1 MRKLGIVGVMLLG
14 VAVGT
19 ELPTLGQDDLKGNAP
34 AILEG
39 GGAPAPHVPPPENG
53 FGTYLIKNTLIY
65 VKDPCGPTDTEPRF
79 FLHIDPVDTADLPEQ
94 RKQYNYDNLDF
105 SFAEHGA
112 ISDGACIAIVPLP
125 DYGISAIRTG
135 QYVHVDGGFN
145 HLWEEE
151 LHPPM
156 RERRKEQRAVD
167 RDRAWPVAYQVG
179 HPVTVRTHLYALE
192 IDIVQL
198 EPFGVRG
205 GAIESLGDDL
215 LVATPGGRLA
225 LIASNGTVE
234 YLDGTVP
241 MNRSGMES
249 HDLYEDLRLHF
260 RVTDIL
266 LKHHSPGRF
275 ELFVTHH
282 YFTGECTRLRL
293 SATTLLR
300 EEGSVP
306 VLSSWR
312 TVFDTESCLP
322 PPYPSDESG
331 GKMLTDGPDHLLT
344 TIGDHG
350 QKGAAQDPDSHLG
363 KLVRIEIQTGEV
375 EVLTLGHRNPQG
387 LARDK
392 DGNLWA
398 TEHGPQGGDELNLLE
413 PGGNYGWP
421 HVSYGVQYGGSI
433 LNNKSKVGQHDEFV
447 PPVFAWVPS
456 IAVSSIAVND
466 ARWFPLWK
474 DDLLITSVHG
484 SANTARISHGRS
496 IFRVRR
502 HGKQVQYAERI
513 KIDVPIRD
521 ITYMSDGRLALLQG
535 DRKGRILFVRR
546 SNEYCDEESEWQRN
560 VYALHCESI
569 VDDAATDMPDTGE
582 SGRTDSLDTGDPTA
596 AKAHVDNADEY

>member
-1 MRKLGIVGVMLLG
+1 MWKAGDNRGHGVG
-14 VAVGT
+14 AVGIG
-19 ELPTLGQDDLKGNAP
+19 LLTLGQDDLKGN
-34 AILEG
+34 
-39 GGAPAPHVPPPENG
+39 
-53 FGTYLIKNTLIY
+53 
-65 VKDPCGPTDTEPRF
+65 R
-79 FLHIDPVDTADLPEQ
+79 
-94 RKQYNYDNLDF
+94 
-105 SFAEHGA
+105 
-112 ISDGACIAIVPLP
+112 
-125 DYGISAIRTG
+125 
-135 QYVHVDGGFN
+135 
-145 HLWEEE
+145 
-151 LHPPM
+151 
-156 RERRKEQRAVD
+156 
-167 RDRAWPVAYQVG
+167 PVAYQVG

-198 EPFGVRG
+198 EPFGAGG

-215 LVATPGGRLA
+215 LVATTGGRLA

-241 MNRSGMES
+241 MNRSGFES
-249 HDLYEDLRLHF
+249 HDLYEDSALKIHF

-266 LKHHSPGRF
+266 LKQHSPGRF

-293 SATTLLR
+293 SLATLLR

-312 TVFDTESCLP
+312 TVFDAEPCLT
-322 PPYPSDESG
+322 PPYDAYESG
-331 GKMLTDGPDHLLT
+331 GKMLMDGLDHLLT

-350 QKGAAQDPDSHLG
+350 KKGAAQDPDSHLG

-456 IAVSSIAVND
+456 IAVTSIAVND

-474 DDLLITSVHG
+474 DDLLITSLEG
-484 SANTARISHGRS
+484 SDNTAGIAHGHS

-502 HGKQVQYAERI
+502 HGKQVQYVE
-513 KIDVPIRD
+513 KIEIGVPIRD
-521 ITYMSDGRLALLQG
+521 ITYMSDGRLALLHDYG
-535 DRKGRILFVRR
+535 SRILFVRR

-560 VYALHCESI
+560 VYALHCES
-569 VDDAATDMPDTGE
+569 VADDAATDMPDTGE

>member
-1 MRKLGIVGVMLLG
+1 MWKLGIIGVMALG
-14 VAVGT
+14 AVGT
-19 ELPTLGQDDLKGNAP
+19 GLLTLGQDDLKGN
-34 AILEG
+34 
-39 GGAPAPHVPPPENG
+39 
-53 FGTYLIKNTLIY
+53 
-65 VKDPCGPTDTEPRF
+65 R
-79 FLHIDPVDTADLPEQ
+79 
-94 RKQYNYDNLDF
+94 
-105 SFAEHGA
+105 
-112 ISDGACIAIVPLP
+112 
-125 DYGISAIRTG
+125 
-135 QYVHVDGGFN
+135 
-145 HLWEEE
+145 
-151 LHPPM
+151 
-156 RERRKEQRAVD
+156 
-167 RDRAWPVAYQVG
+167 PVAYQVG

-198 EPFGVRG
+198 EPFGAGG

-215 LVATPGGRLA
+215 LVATTGGRLA

-241 MNRSGMES
+241 MNRSGFES
-249 HDLYEDLRLHF
+249 HDLYEDSVQKIHF

-312 TVFDTESCLP
+312 TVFDTESCLT
-322 PPYPSDESG
+322 PPYSGHESG

-350 QKGAAQDPDSHLG
+350 KKGAAQDPDSHLG

-392 DGNLWA
+392 DGNLWV

-413 PGGNYGWP
+413 PGGNYGWD

-433 LNNKSKVGQHDEFV
+433 LNNRSKVGQHDEFV

-456 IAVSSIAVND
+456 IAVTSIVVND

-474 DDLLITSVHG
+474 DDLLITSVDG
-484 SANTARISHGRS
+484 SSNTAGIAHGRS

-502 HGKQVQYAERI
+502 HGKQVQYVE
-513 KIDVPIRD
+513 KIEIGVPIQD

-535 DRKGRILFVRR
+535 YGGGRILFVRR
-546 SNEYCDEESEWQRN
+546 SNEYCAEESEWQRN

-596 AKAHVDNADEY
+596 ATPSAVQLFGRHCGSCHRLNDEKHDAGPHLVGVIGRRAGEVDGYYNFSPALRSLDLVWTRDNLERFLVDPKRFAPGTSMQASDVTEAEARAIVDFISGDKAHVDNADEY

>member
-1 MRKLGIVGVMLLG
+1 MWKLGIIGIMVLG
-14 VAVGT
+14 VAVGA
-19 ELPTLGQDDLKGNAP
+19 ELLTLGQDDLKGNAL

-39 GGAPAPHVPPPENG
+39 GGARSPFLPPENG

-65 VKDPCGPTDTEPRF
+65 VKDPCGPTDTEPPF
-79 FLHIDPVDTADLPEQ
+79 FLHIDPVDTADLPEY
-94 RKQYNYDNLDF
+94 RKQYNFDNLDF

-125 DYGISAIRTG
+125 YYGKSAIRTG
-135 QYVHVDGGFN
+135 QSVRVDGGFN
-145 HLWEEE
+145 RLWEEE

-156 RERRKEQRAVD
+156 RERRKEQRAY
-167 RDRAWPVAYQVG
+167 PVG
-179 HPVTVRTHLYALE
+179 HPMTVRTHLYALE
-192 IDIVQL
+192 IDTVQL
-198 EPFGVRG
+198 EPFVAEGG

-215 LVATPGGRLA
+215 LVATPSGRLA
-225 LIASNGTVE
+225 LIASNGTVV

-241 MNRSGMES
+241 MNRSGMEQKI
-249 HDLYEDLRLHF
+249 DF

-266 LKHHSPGRF
+266 LKHHSPRRF

-293 SATTLLR
+293 SATTLFR

-312 TVFDTESCLP
+312 TVFDAEPCLT
-322 PPYPSDESG
+322 PPYLAHESG
-331 GKMLTDGPDHLLT
+331 GKMLMDGPDHLLT

-350 QKGAAQDPDSHLG
+350 TKGSSQDPDSHLG

-392 DGNLWA
+392 DGNLWV

-413 PGGNYGWP
+413 PGGNYGWD

-456 IAVSSIAVND
+456 IAVTGIVVND

-474 DDLLITSVHG
+474 DDLLITSLEG
-484 SANTARISHGRS
+484 ILNTAGIAHGRS

-502 HGKQVQYAERI
+502 HGKQVQYAEKI
-513 KIDVPIRD
+513 EIDVPIRD

-546 SNEYCDEESEWQRN
+546 SNEYCAEESEWQRN
-560 VYALHCESI
+560 VYALHCGSI